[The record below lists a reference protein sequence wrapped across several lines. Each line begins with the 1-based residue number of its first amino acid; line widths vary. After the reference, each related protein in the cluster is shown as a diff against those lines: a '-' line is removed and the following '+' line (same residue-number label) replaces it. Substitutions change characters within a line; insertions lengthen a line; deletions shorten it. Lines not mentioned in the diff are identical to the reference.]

1 MGYMTYLT
9 KNIYILK
16 KTQNF
21 HDFIYEQISNFH
33 GQHVITYK
41 SNTLFC
47 KVLIH
52 HELFLLNM

>member
-1 MGYMTYLT
+1 MRYMTYFT
-9 KNIYILK
+9 KIYK
-16 KTQNF
+16 KKLNF

-52 HELFLLNM
+52 HELFFY